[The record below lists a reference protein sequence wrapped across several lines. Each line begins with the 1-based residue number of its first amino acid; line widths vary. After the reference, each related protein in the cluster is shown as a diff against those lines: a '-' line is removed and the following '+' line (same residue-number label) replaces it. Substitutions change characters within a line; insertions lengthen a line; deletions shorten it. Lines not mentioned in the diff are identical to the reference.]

1 MSPPSESTSRS
12 RLRARLA
19 DDRVRRWVVL
29 LLVTIASALL
39 VIEFGSAPTREY
51 SVDEVADRDV
61 RAQRSF
67 EYVDLTET
75 NFRRAEAES
84 KVRPVFSYDGS
95 TSGRIQSRLHE
106 SFGMARRLRADLLL
120 EAQADGRET
129 LDLAE
134 LSSISQRFKESLQV
148 HLEPEDLELI
158 ASARWSQELE
168 DRSAELLSVG
178 MSGYI
183 VADRNT
189 LPVGESAVTVLRLIR
204 DGDST
209 RQEETVLYDFSR
221 ISDPKDA
228 RQRISIHALES
239 GVETDSVQQA
249 AIALARAAIR
259 PNFSYDQRET
269 VEREQA
275 AVAAVPD
282 VVMQVSR
289 GTALAR
295 QGDVLTARQVGM
307 ISALSNSQARFGS
320 AHIVLALVAV
330 IGLLVVGVHQY
341 ALGAFAR
348 QVKRSR
354 DLEAAAVLLL
364 LVLATARLIVGASTP
379 LGMAL
384 GNVPPNAFWYLAPVA
399 GGAMMVRILVNAE
412 MALMWT
418 LLSSVILGLMMDQD
432 VLFTLFFVISGV
444 TAAGAVAGS
453 RERVTV
459 LRAGVVAGLF
469 NATAALLLSLVQ
481 VYLGDPSGTS
491 IEQGTHPMWSVG
503 FAFAGGALSG
513 VLVLGLVPLFELFG
527 FVTDYRLL
535 ELANLNHP
543 LLRQLMLRAPG
554 TYHHSVTVAQ
564 LSEAAAEAIGANALQ
579 TRVACYFHDIGKAVN
594 PKYFIEN
601 QRGGP
606 NPHDK
611 LPPRTSAR
619 VIINHVTDGE
629 AIALQY
635 KLPRPIIDG
644 ITMHH
649 GTGLIQYFYAMALR
663 NAKPGETVNEADF
676 RYPGSLP
683 DTREAGI
690 MMLADKV
697 EAATRTLKDKSPE
710 SLRGLIQKL
719 VNATLVDGQLEKCP
733 LTIKD
738 LYTIID
744 AFVETLLGIYH
755 HRIDYPGI
763 PKRAPTAPAN
773 TTGDRSSGPVITLE
787 IPNPLAAAPPAEPTP
802 LADPPP
808 APDAPPPPSAPPERD
823 AHSDGQSG
831 PINPQTGLP
840 FLRPPRSITAAED
853 YESADHIPTSQHWTR
868 RDPNG
873 K

>member
-1 MSPPSESTSRS
+1 MSGKRRIP
-12 RLRARLA
+12 ARPRGIRDLFSN
-19 DDRVRRWVVL
+19 DRVRRWLVL
-29 LLVTIASALL
+29 FLVTVASALL
-39 VIEFGSAPTREY
+39 VVEFGGPPPRAYE
-51 SVDEVADRDV
+51 VDEVADRDI

-67 EYVDLTET
+67 EYVDTVET
-75 NFRRAEAES
+75 DARRAEAES
-84 KVRPVFSYDGS
+84 KVRPVFTYDGGV
-95 TSGRIQSRLHE
+95 SGRTQARIHE
-106 SFGMARRLRADLLL
+106 AFAMARRLRADALLD
-120 EAQADGRET
+120 AQAEGREA
-129 LDLAE
+129 LSMAE
-134 LSSISQRFKESLQV
+134 LSDISRKFKASLQI
-148 HLEPEDLELI
+148 HLDPEDLDRF
-158 ASARWSQELE
+158 AAAGWSQALE
-168 DRSAELLSVG
+168 DRSAELLGVG

-183 VADRNT
+183 IADRNT
-189 LPVGESAVTVLRLIR
+189 LPVGEKAVSVLRLVR
-204 DGDST
+204 DGDTT
-209 RQEETVLYDFSR
+209 RQDETILYDFSR
-221 ISDPKDA
+221 IADPADA
-228 RQRISIHALES
+228 RQRISLHALES
-239 GVETDSVQQA
+239 GKEADAVEQS

-269 VEREQA
+269 VERRQE
-275 AVAAVPD
+275 AVAGVPE
-282 VVMQVSR
+282 VVLQVSR
-289 GTALAR
+289 GTSIAR
-295 QGDVLTARQVGM
+295 QGDVLSAKEVAM

-320 AHIVLALVAV
+320 ARIVLAIIAV
-330 IGLLVVGVHQY
+330 IGLLAVGIYQY
-341 ALGAFAR
+341 ALGAFPR
-348 QVKRSR
+348 QTSRSR
-354 DLEAAAVLLL
+354 DLEAASVLLL
-364 LVLATARLIVGASTP
+364 LVLVAARLIVGASTP
-379 LGMAL
+379 LGTAL

-399 GGAMMVRILVNAE
+399 GGAMLVRILINAE

-418 LLSSVILGLMMDQD
+418 LLVAVILGMMMDQD
-432 VLFTLFFVISGV
+432 VLFALFFVISGV

-453 RERVTV
+453 RERVAV
-459 LRAGVVAGLF
+459 LRAGVLAGLF
-469 NATAALLLSLVQ
+469 NAAAALLLSLVQ
-481 VYLGDPSGTS
+481 VYLGDPTGASADF
-491 IEQGTHPMWSVG
+491 IARPLWSVG

-513 VLVLGLVPLFELFG
+513 VLVLGLVPIFELFG

-564 LSEAAAEAIGANALQ
+564 LSEAAAEAVGANALQ

-594 PKYFIEN
+594 PKFFIEN

-611 LPPRTSAR
+611 LPPRTSAK

-635 KLPRPIIDG
+635 KLPQPVIDG

-663 NAKPGETVNEADF
+663 NAKPGETIQESEF
-676 RYPGSLP
+676 RYPGRLP

-719 VNATLVDGQLEKCP
+719 VNATLMDGQLEKCP

-744 AFVETLLGIYH
+744 AFIETLLGIYH

-763 PKRAPTAPAN
+763 PQRSAPQPAVN
-773 TTGDRSSGPVITLE
+773 TTGDRPSGPVITLE
-787 IPNPLAAAPPAEPTP
+787 IQNPLAQQHASESPTEAATPVTPVSDEPDDHPVTETP
-802 LADPPP
+802 
-808 APDAPPPPSAPPERD
+808 
-823 AHSDGQSG
+823 SG
-831 PINPQTGLP
+831 PIDPQTGLP
-840 FLRPPRSITAAED
+840 FMRPQRSITPDED
-853 YESADHIPTSQHWTR
+853 YESADHIPTPHHWAR
-868 RDPNG
+868 GNPDG